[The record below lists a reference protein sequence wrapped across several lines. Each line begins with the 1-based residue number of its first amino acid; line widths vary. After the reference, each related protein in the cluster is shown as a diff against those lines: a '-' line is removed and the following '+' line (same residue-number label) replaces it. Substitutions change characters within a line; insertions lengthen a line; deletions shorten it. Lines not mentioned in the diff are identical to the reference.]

1 MRSQVCGFLLVV
13 SLVGVIIAPVR
24 AQEDTGQTPQEYL
37 EIALDYI
44 QQNSIYTDRI
54 DDWEALRADAF
65 AMIDGATTTQETY
78 PAIRYVI
85 DQLGD
90 HHSSLLTAELSDM
103 VEAGQGETIGL
114 IVVAD
119 GNIVIAVFPDSPAAS
134 AGIQQGDVVLAID
147 GEPLKESNESAFA
160 NVEVNH
166 PATFTI
172 QRNNDVFEVYFAPA
186 VVDVYRPPQSQRFGE
201 SVGYTAWFEL
211 IGQNH
216 YELFPNDAK
225 HAIRN
230 ANEPPACGW
239 IVDLRQNSGGNSWP
253 MMVGVG
259 PILGEGEVGGF
270 VDNKG
275 NKATWVYQDG
285 QALVNGI
292 PIENTFYPLDPMP
305 NLPVAV
311 LTSSFTASAGEMVLV
326 AFVGRPNTRRFGE
339 PSAGL
344 TTGNNGI
351 ELSDGAFLN
360 LAQVFAM
367 DRNGNIYDGPVAPDE
382 FVSIDWANY
391 GTESDPVIQAALAWL
406 DSEYN
411 CQ

>member
-1 MRSQVCGFLLVV
+1 MRTQVCGFLLVV
-13 SLVGVIIAPVR
+13 SLVGAVIAPVR
-24 AQEDTGQTPQEYL
+24 AQEDMGQTPREYL

-44 QQNSIYTDRI
+44 QENSIYTDRI
-54 DDWEALRADAF
+54 DDWEALRAEAF
-65 AMIDGATTTQETY
+65 VMIEDATTTQETY
-78 PAIRYVI
+78 PAIRHVI
-85 DQLGD
+85 EQLGD
-90 HHSSLLTAELSDM
+90 HHSSLLSAELSDM
-103 VEAGQGETIGL
+103 VNAGQGETIGL

-119 GNIVIAVFPDSPAAS
+119 GNIVIAVLPDSPAAS
-134 AGIQQGDVVLAID
+134 SGIQQGDVLLAID
-147 GEPLKESNESAFA
+147 GEPLEQSNESAFA
-160 NVEVNH
+160 NVEVDH

-172 QRNNDVFEVYFAPA
+172 QRNNEVFEVSLAPA
-186 VVDVYRPPQSQRFGE
+186 MVDVYRPPQSQRFGE

-230 ANEPPACGW
+230 ANEPPVCGW

-253 MMVGVG
+253 MLVGVG

-275 NKATWVYQDG
+275 NMTTWVYAEG
-285 QALVNGI
+285 QALLNGI

-311 LTSSFTASAGEMVLV
+311 LTSSFTGSAGEMVLV

-360 LAQVFAM
+360 LAQVFMM
-367 DRNGNIYDGPVAPDE
+367 DRNGNIYDGPIDPDE
-382 FVSIDWANY
+382 LVAIDWANY
-391 GTESDPVIQAALAWL
+391 GTESDPVIQAALTWL
-406 DSEYN
+406 DSEYG
-411 CQ
+411 CK